1 LIINAYESSATLK
14 PKEIT
19 EVLIMA
25 YENLSL
31 EKKDNIAI
39 ITLNRPPANAVNL
52 GLREDFSNALDE
64 IEKDKE
70 VRVVIITGTGD
81 KAFSAG
87 FDVSDTANVLKGPDG
102 AGLWTR
108 VDKFPKPVIAAIN
121 GFALG
126 GGCELALACHFRIMS
141 TAEKAKIG
149 LTEINLGLIPGWGG
163 TQRMTRLL
171 GRKRALDLMMFAK
184 RLTAQE
190 ALDIGLV
197 DKISDPGNLMNDA
210 MQLAGEL
217 AEKPPLAVRALLRA
231 INAGQDRGFEE
242 GLKVE
247 SESVV
252 EVFQSKDT
260 QEGIAAFLE
269 KRKPVFKGE

>member
-1 LIINAYESSATLK
+1 
-14 PKEIT
+14 
-19 EVLIMA
+19 MA

-39 ITLNRPPANAVNL
+39 LTLNRPPANAVNL
-52 GLREDFSNALDE
+52 GLREDFSKALDE
-64 IEKDKE
+64 MENDKS
-70 VRVVIITGTGD
+70 VRVVIITGTGE

-87 FDVSDTANVLKGPDG
+87 FDVSDTENVLKGPDG
-102 AGLWTR
+102 AALWTR

-149 LTEINLGLIPGWGG
+149 LTELNLGLIPGWGG

-171 GRKRALDLMMFAK
+171 GRKKALDLIMFAK
-184 RLTAQE
+184 RLIAQE
-190 ALDIGLV
+190 ALEIGLV
-197 DKISDPGNLMNDA
+197 DKICEPGNLMNDA
-210 MQLAGEL
+210 MELARELAG
-217 AEKPPLAVRALLRA
+217 KPPLAVRALLRA
-231 INAGQDRGFEE
+231 INAGQDKGFEE

-247 SESVV
+247 RQGVE
-252 EVFQSKDT
+252 EVFQSKDV
-260 QEGIAAFLE
+260 QEGISAFLE
-269 KRKPVFKGE
+269 KRKPEFKGE